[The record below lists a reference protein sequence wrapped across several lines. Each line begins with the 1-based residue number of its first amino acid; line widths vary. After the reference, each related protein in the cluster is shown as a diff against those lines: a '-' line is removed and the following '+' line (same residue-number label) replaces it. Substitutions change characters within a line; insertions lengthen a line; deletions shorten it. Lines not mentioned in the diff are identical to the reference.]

1 MKKYFYLLLAIVI
14 STALVACQGGSDN
27 NEKEERDS
35 IVVGIQQD
43 LDSLDPF
50 LATAAGTREVM
61 FNIFEGL
68 VKPDENGNLIPAVA
82 GSYDVSEDGS
92 VYTFKLREGV
102 KFHNGDVVTA
112 EDVKYSIEYNAGLIE
127 ESELIVSAFSLIS
140 SVNIVDPSTV
150 EVVLSE
156 PDTEFIGFM
165 TVAIVPMN
173 YDKQTEAPV
182 ATGPFKFVSYSTGDS
197 LVMERFDDYWGE
209 KPELKTVTF
218 KIVTSSATAVME
230 LQAGSIDIYPYM
242 TMDEVDQLGDDINVI
257 YGNTNLVQGLFINNS
272 FEPFQNEKVRQALC
286 YAINRQEIID
296 MVAGGHGTIIGSIL
310 YPCFGK
316 YNNAQTE
323 NMYLYNVET
332 AKELLKEAG
341 YEDGFTFTVK
351 VPSSYQFHMDTA
363 LVIKEQ
369 LKAIGVTMEIEGIE
383 WATWLEDVYKG
394 KQYEATIIG
403 FDSNMAPKD
412 MARRYVSGN
421 SKNMIFFENDEYD
434 ELYARAVATT
444 DDNEKIE
451 CYKRMQE
458 IVAEHAGSVF
468 IQDPAKI
475 VAVSKDIEGF
485 AFYPVYVLD
494 MSKISFV
501 K

>member
-82 GSYDVSEDGS
+82 ESYDVSEDGS

-127 ESELIVSAFSLIS
+127 GSELIVSAFSLIS

-182 ATGPFKFVSYSTGDS
+182 GTGPFKFVSYSTGES

-310 YPCFGK
+310 YPGFGK
-316 YNNAQTE
+316 YYNAQTE

-369 LKAIGVTMEIEGIE
+369 LKAIGVTMEIEGVE